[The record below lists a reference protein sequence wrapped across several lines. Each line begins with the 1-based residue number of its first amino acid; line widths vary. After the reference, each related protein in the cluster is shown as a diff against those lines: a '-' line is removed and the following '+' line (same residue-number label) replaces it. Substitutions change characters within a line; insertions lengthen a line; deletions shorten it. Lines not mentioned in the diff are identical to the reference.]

1 VDSEFERRS
10 LEAYTQK
17 LRVFGVSSSEIAKC
31 ETKQKAKS
39 MLKRVC
45 ERDGFEV
52 PFLQIFNIH
61 RGSKEEAGVIRSV
74 ATSQGLGR
82 MAADLLGVDAVMLYQ
97 VRVREEGRRKRVL
110 MGHFFHG
117 VLCIQPVMQFA
128 GLSRFS
134 PSIL

>member
-17 LRVFGVSSSEIAKC
+17 LRVFGVSTSEIAKC
-31 ETKQKAKS
+31 ETKQQAKS

-74 ATSQGLGR
+74 ATSLELGR

-97 VRVREEGRRKRVL
+97 VRFWEREEGRGRRVL
-110 MGHFFHG
+110 MIYYFC
-117 VLCIQPVMQFA
+117 CIICFA
-128 GLSRFS
+128 TCDAVC
-134 PSIL
+134 